1 MKEGTLKQNANKGK
15 SRMSNTKLKVK
26 GILFDLDGTI
36 VNSKEAYL
44 EAAKTAFQAMGQ
56 KSPSMQTALEI
67 PKRLEQNQPI
77 DDIIKANTQQFLDVY
92 LKTYYAV
99 TEMKT
104 TPMPNVA
111 ATLRALQQKAKL
123 ALITMRY
130 VPKAAVMHELEQFS
144 LAKYFTHII
153 TALDTHKPKPS
164 PEALIQAL
172 KVMDVQICDCLIVG
186 DSVAD
191 IKAGKAA
198 GAKTVAVLSGL
209 FSREELAKEHPDLIL
224 KDVTQLPNHIK

>member
-44 EAAKTAFQAMGQ
+44 QAAKTAFQAMGQ

-67 PKRLEQNQPI
+67 PKRLEQSKPI

-104 TPMPNVA
+104 KPIPNVA
-111 ATLRALQQKAKL
+111 ATLRFL
-123 ALITMRY
+123 
-130 VPKAAVMHELEQFS
+130 
-144 LAKYFTHII
+144 
-153 TALDTHKPKPS
+153 
-164 PEALIQAL
+164 
-172 KVMDVQICDCLIVG
+172 
-186 DSVAD
+186 
-191 IKAGKAA
+191 
-198 GAKTVAVLSGL
+198 
-209 FSREELAKEHPDLIL
+209 
-224 KDVTQLPNHIK
+224 